1 MTWTATKVLMMTRL
15 EVEEGLVEDVEE
27 GMVEACMATMAL
39 PLLNPPSKYVFNN
52 MHC

>member
-27 GMVEACMATMAL
+27 GMVEAFMATMAL
-39 PLLNPPSKYVFNN
+39 PLLNPPSKYVVNN
-52 MHC
+52 M